1 MFIYLLKFDWS
12 FNASYFL
19 VSIEVKHFN
28 YRNICDLWT
37 THTEIQNTTW
47 KEMLKKISLI
57 SNLVLIFYF
66 DFILINVYIYL
77 NASWWLICLQLYMN
91 WRVLTTK
98 VTLNSLFN
106 DIIFL
111 LFSTIHW
118 PANNGIL
125 LFHFQENPKH
135 TWKWHLFITSLQI
148 YCTLYN
154 DKSTLLCTLP
164 YTISTL
170 MIYWAQYI
178 LIY

>member
-1 MFIYLLKFDWS
+1 MWFGNDSYWNTKYYLEG
-12 FNASYFL
+12 N
-19 VSIEVKHFN
+19 V
-28 YRNICDLWT
+28 
-37 THTEIQNTTW
+37 
-47 KEMLKKISLI
+47 KKISLL

-135 TWKWHLFITSLQI
+135 TWKWHLYITSLQI

-170 MIYWAQYI
+170 MIY
-178 LIY
+178 

>member
-12 FNASYFL
+12 FNASYVL
-19 VSIEVKHFN
+19 VSIEVKHLN
-28 YRNICDLWT
+28 YRNNCDLWT

-77 NASWWLICLQLYMN
+77 NVSWWLIYLQLYMN

-106 DIIFL
+106 DIIFFIIFNYTL
-111 LFSTIHW
+111 TCKYCNLIIS
-118 PANNGIL
+118 
-125 LFHFQENPKH
+125 FQGKH
-135 TWKWHLFITSLQI
+135 TWKWHLYITSLQI

-154 DKSTLLCTLP
+154 DKSTLLCNKNTLP

-170 MIYWAQYI
+170 YTT
-178 LIY
+178 

>member
-12 FNASYFL
+12 FNASYVL
-19 VSIEVKHFN
+19 VSIEVKHLN
-28 YRNICDLWT
+28 YRNNCDLWT

-47 KEMLKKISLI
+47 KEMLKKNSLI

-118 PANNGIL
+118 PANIAIL
-125 LFHFQENPKH
+125 LFHFKENTPENDICTSHHYKYIVH
-135 TWKWHLFITSLQI
+135 FIMTKAHFFVI
-148 YCTLYN
+148 KTHYPTL
-154 DKSTLLCTLP
+154 
-164 YTISTL
+164 
-170 MIYWAQYI
+170 
-178 LIY
+178 

>member
-12 FNASYFL
+12 FNASYVL

-77 NASWWLICLQLYMN
+77 NASWWLIYLQLYMN

-106 DIIFL
+106 DIIFFIIFNYTL
-111 LFSTIHW
+111 TCKYCNLIISFQGKPKTHLKMTSVHHIIT
-118 PANNGIL
+118 NIL
-125 LFHFQENPKH
+125 
-135 TWKWHLFITSLQI
+135 
-148 YCTLYN
+148 YTL
-154 DKSTLLCTLP
+154 
-164 YTISTL
+164 
-170 MIYWAQYI
+170 
-178 LIY
+178 